1 MLLTHNNNGVI
12 MRKII
17 FILLFF
23 SFISNV
29 YSSSIYISKRDIDTD
44 EYVLDCDFILT
55 DSSGNVIDSWIQ
67 DDSDHSLDIN
77 DGLYNLISRPYI
89 MGEYQDSMAYT
100 YKIKVDKDSSFVI
113 YNKEIYTPPNL
124 VNYNNYSFCFVLI
137 VIGILVIIY
146 SKFSYL

>member
-1 MLLTHNNNGVI
+1 MFLTHNNNGVI
-12 MRKII
+12 MKKII

-23 SFISNV
+23 SFVGNI
-29 YSSSIYISKRDIDTD
+29 YSSNIYISKRDIDTD

-55 DSSGNVIDSWIQ
+55 DNNGNIIDSWIQ
-67 DDSDHSLDIN
+67 DNSDHILNIN
-77 DGLYNLISRPYI
+77 NGLYNLISRPYI
-89 MGEYQDSMAYT
+89 MGEYQDSMAFT
-100 YKIKVDKDSSFVI
+100 YKLNVDKDSSFVI

-124 VNYNNYSFCFVLI
+124 SYNMSYSFCFVFV